1 MVESFSRILLPQHD
15 TLTRIDTPTLVL
27 PFYLL
32 TILYLNLTIPSSH
45 YSFYFNSSSPHVFY
59 YKYLLFSLPFYLY
72 VSHKIGEYSL
82 SLSLSLGEFLIL
94 CCTSNLGWWIFLL
107 NSSLGWS
114 IWLYFNLLSF
124 FFFFFFFN
132 SHIWMTLT

>member
-1 MVESFSRILLPQHD
+1 MIESFSWILLPRHE
-15 TLTRIDTPTLVL
+15 TLTQTDTPTLVL

-32 TILYLNLTIPSSH
+32 TTLYLNLTIPLSH
-45 YSFYFNSSSPHVFY
+45 YSFYFDSSSPHVFY
-59 YKYLLFSLPFYLY
+59 YKYLFFSLPFYLY
-72 VSHKIGEYSL
+72 FSHKNRWIL

-107 NSSLGWS
+107 NSTLGWS
-114 IWLYFNLLSF
+114 NGYILICYLF